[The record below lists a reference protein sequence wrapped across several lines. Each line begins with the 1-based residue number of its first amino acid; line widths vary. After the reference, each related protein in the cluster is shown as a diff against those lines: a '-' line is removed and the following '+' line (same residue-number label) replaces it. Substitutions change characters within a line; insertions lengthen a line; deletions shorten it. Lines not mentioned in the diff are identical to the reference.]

1 MPSNLRIAVF
11 RGCTF
16 FKIHCLEDG
25 ELPKILIKNNH
36 PAIVSREMYDQVQQ
50 ERSRRSSK
58 RKVSKTSVTEQ
69 SKYSGLYALNE
80 ILVCGECLTP
90 YRRAVWTKRSGE
102 KQAVW
107 RCISRLD
114 YGTKYCQDSVTVD
127 EESLH
132 EAIMQAV
139 SDTRVNRR
147 EMLPYLRAQLTQV
160 FIEDAKGEI
169 DVDEIERR
177 IARLKAETMELVTQ
191 SIGNNTVGENEGLLK
206 AMSDEIKAL
215 SDMLAEYKRT
225 CNTESTIE
233 NRVAE
238 ITEIL
243 ENESEQN
250 DAYND
255 VLVRQLIDTIKI
267 IDEEKLEISFKCGL
281 QYEQSISPKVRKIN
295 RAS

>member
-1 MPSNLRIAVF
+1 MLV
-11 RGCTF
+11 
-16 FKIHCLEDG
+16 L
-25 ELPKILIKNNH
+25 H
-36 PAIVSREMYDQVQQ
+36 PQIP
-50 ERSRRSSK
+50 RSLG
-58 RKVSKTSVTEQ
+58 Q
-69 SKYSGLYALNE
+69 AL
-80 ILVCGECLTP
+80 
-90 YRRAVWTKRSGE
+90 
-102 KQAVW
+102 
-107 RCISRLD
+107 
-114 YGTKYCQDSVTVD
+114 
-127 EESLH
+127 
-132 EAIMQAV
+132 
-139 SDTRVNRR
+139 
-147 EMLPYLRAQLTQV
+147 
-160 FIEDAKGEI
+160 EDAKGEI

>member
-1 MPSNLRIAVF
+1 MIRYS
-11 RGCTF
+11 
-16 FKIHCLEDG
+16 
-25 ELPKILIKNNH
+25 KNA
-36 PAIVSREMYDQVQQ
+36 PA
-50 ERSRRSSK
+50 SSK

-80 ILVCGECLTP
+80 ILICGECLTP

-139 SDTRVNRR
+139 SDTRANRR

-160 FIEDAKGEI
+160 FREDAKGEI
-169 DVDEIERR
+169 DVDEIEHR
-177 IARLKAETMELVTQ
+177 IARLKAKTMELVTQ

-225 CNTESTIE
+225 CNTKSTIE

-238 ITEIL
+238 ITDIF
-243 ENESEQN
+243 ENEPEQN

-255 VLVRQLIDTIKI
+255 VLVRQLIDTIKT

-281 QYEQSISPKVRKIN
+281 QYEQSINLKVRKIN